1 MTLHAILQTVALAGA
16 AACAG
21 AYVYAYIFKPRGDRR
36 MHVASLLFSGIA
48 LASVP
53 VVLSSEASGVST
65 VGAVNLVFFLLLSS
79 LLQAMTAFR
88 GRKGDRRSGER
99 RADDRRADDR
109 RADDRRADEARPA
122 RLKDAA

>member
-1 MTLHAILQTVALAGA
+1 MSLNAILQIVAGAGA

-36 MHVASLLFSGIA
+36 MHVASLLFSGVA

-53 VVLSSEASGVST
+53 VVLSSASTGVST

-79 LLQAMTAFR
+79 LLQAITAFR
-88 GRKGDRRSGER
+88 GRKGDRRAG
-99 RADDRRADDR
+99 DRRADDR
-109 RADDRRADEARPA
+109 RADDRRSEAPA
-122 RLKDAA
+122 RLRDAA

>member
-1 MTLHAILQTVALAGA
+1 MTLHAILQTVAIVGA

-53 VVLSSEASGVST
+53 VVLSSASSGIST

-88 GRKGDRRSGER
+88 GRKGDRRAGEQ
-99 RADDRRADDR
+99 RADDRRVQDQ
-109 RADDRRADEARPA
+109 RADEAKPA
-122 RLKDAA
+122 RLADAA

>member
-1 MTLHAILQTVALAGA
+1 MTFNAILQTIAIVGA

-21 AYVYAYIFKPRGDRR
+21 AYIYAYVFRPRGDRR

-53 VVLSSEASGVST
+53 VVLSSAPTGVST

-88 GRKGDRRSGER
+88 GRRGDRR
-99 RADDRRADDR
+99 DRRADDR
-109 RADDRRADEARPA
+109 RGDETAQARPD
-122 RLKDAA
+122 RLPEAA

>member
-1 MTLHAILQTVALAGA
+1 MTLNAILQVIALAGA

-53 VVLSSEASGVST
+53 VVLSGAASGVST

-88 GRKGDRRSGER
+88 GRRGDRRAGDRRGE
-99 RADDRRADDR
+99 DRRAEGR
-109 RADDRRADEARPA
+109 RSDAPEAA
-122 RLKDAA
+122 RLADAA

>member
-1 MTLHAILQTVALAGA
+1 MTLIAFLQGLAMAGA

-21 AYVYAYIFKPRGDRR
+21 AYVYAYIFRPRGDRR

-53 VVLSSEASGVST
+53 AVLSSASSGVST
-65 VGAVNLVFFLLLSS
+65 IGAVNLVGFLLLSS

-88 GRKGDRRSGER
+88 GRRGDRRS
-99 RADDRRADDR
+99 
-109 RADDRRADEARPA
+109 EARRGEARRNEAPPQPA
-122 RLKDAA
+122 QVADAA